1 MLRLVLLLS
10 FVTLS
15 LSCATTAPSA
25 GGSGGSSGGS
35 SSGGAA
41 SKGGASK
48 KKREVHEAE
57 VVVVTHQNYDPSM
70 TNSYMGVIKSA
81 VEQHAQE
88 EGLITNQNLIEERPG
103 NVGGKFAVTYAVV
116 DVECDQLKNFIMGAK
131 EMSPIIHFITV
142 TCDGEETTM

>member
-1 MLRLVLLLS
+1 MSRLVVLLS
-10 FVTLS
+10 LVALS
-15 LSCATTAPSA
+15 LACKPTTKA
-25 GGSGGSSGGS
+25 
-35 SSGGAA
+35 SGGA
-41 SKGGASK
+41 SGGDSSK
-48 KKREVHEAE
+48 KAKREVHEAE
-57 VVVVTHQNYDPSM
+57 VIVVTHQNYDPEL
-70 TNSYMGVIKSA
+70 TDSYMGVVRSA

>member
-1 MLRLVLLLS
+1 MSRLVVLLS
-10 FVTLS
+10 IVALS
-15 LSCATTAPSA
+15 LACKPTTKA
-25 GGSGGSSGGS
+25 
-35 SSGGAA
+35 
-41 SKGGASK
+41 GGASGGGDSSK
-48 KKREVHEAE
+48 KAKREVHEAE
-57 VVVVTHQNYDPSM
+57 VIVVTHQNYEPELAD
-70 TNSYMGVIKSA
+70 SYMGVIKYA

-103 NVGGKFAVTYAVV
+103 NVGGKFAATYAVV